1 MDLLG
6 SAEVAELVGLKPE
19 TIWVYTSRG
28 MLPEPDLETARQK
41 LWYKDTIVEWATV
54 KGVGKFRRTDGTD
67 DTAGTR

>member
-28 MLPEPDLETARQK
+28 MLPDPDLETARQK
-41 LWYKDTIVEWATV
+41 LWLRETIVRWASERHIGRY
-54 KGVGKFRRTDGTD
+54 KED
-67 DTAGTR
+67 

>member
-28 MLPEPDLETARQK
+28 MLPEPDMRTARQK
-41 LWYKDTIVEWATV
+41 LWFRDTIEAWAQT
-54 KGVGKFRRTDGTD
+54 KGVGRFRRTSGQG
-67 DTAGTR
+67 DTGGTR